1 MMRCFVKFI
10 SAAILTTVLAAVVLV
25 VTCSVWNG
33 SKEATTR
40 KDQEAAF
47 VELLDIPPPASI
59 TSISYH
65 EHSNYGGYE
74 RWLSFTHDAAT
85 YEAVLKKGGYKL
97 SPYSF
102 DSSTTNAPVWWPT
115 TEPPQAILYYLD
127 QDGTPDN
134 EGYQFRVFIWH
145 DPSSGRVYL
154 NKSYWD

>member
-1 MMRCFVKFI
+1 MRCFVKFI
-10 SAAILTTVLAAVVLV
+10 ATAILVTVLAAVVLV
-25 VTCSVWNG
+25 VTCSAWNG

-47 VELLDIPPPASI
+47 VELLEITPPASI

-65 EHSNYGGYE
+65 EHYNHGGYE

-85 YEAVLKKGGYKL
+85 YQEALTKGGYKP

-102 DSSTTNAPVWWPT
+102 ESSTTNAPVWWPK

-134 EGYQFRVFIWH
+134 EGFQFRVFMWH

-154 NKSYWD
+154 NKFYWD